1 MLQLLFLV
9 TGLLNTYFVHYLI
22 HAGKEEVGLSLNYMC
37 VLLCLLLYH
46 HHHLE
51 YYTNNSTYYLPRL
64 YYYAH

>member
-1 MLQLLFLV
+1 VLQLLFLV

-46 HHHLE
+46 HHH
-51 YYTNNSTYYLPRL
+51 R
-64 YYYAH
+64 